1 MAFLMISPAGVL
13 AECLLTAREMEV
25 LQFVAEGCS
34 NKEIG
39 AHLFISPETVKK
51 HLKNSFIKL
60 GAHSRLEALRKA
72 GLI

>member
-13 AECLLTAREMEV
+13 AECLLTDRELEV
-25 LQFVAEGCS
+25 LRFVAEGCS

-39 AHLFISPETVKK
+39 AQLFISSETVKK
-51 HLKNSFIKL
+51 HLKNSFNKL
-60 GAHSRLEALRKA
+60 GAHNRLAALRKA